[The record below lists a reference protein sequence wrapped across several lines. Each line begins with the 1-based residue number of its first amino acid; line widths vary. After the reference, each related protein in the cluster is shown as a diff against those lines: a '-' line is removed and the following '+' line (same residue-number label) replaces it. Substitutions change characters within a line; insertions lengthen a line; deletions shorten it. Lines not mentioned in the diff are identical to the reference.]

1 MDIEMSENRGEFAIR
16 HSKVEFSRW
25 TSMIMKKHHLLVID
39 ISLKIN
45 IKIKSNQINQITYTN
60 FLLFLEDVGNL
71 ELGEGVKFSWEI
83 GAKVKNFLRLSHLKQ
98 LRVFRKDATQNIL
111 IKTKTIKIILLSLK

>member
-16 HSKVEFSRW
+16 HSKVEFSRR

-45 IKIKSNQINQITYTN
+45 IKSNQIKSNISNYI
-60 FLLFLEDVGNL
+60 
-71 ELGEGVKFSWEI
+71 
-83 GAKVKNFLRLSHLKQ
+83 
-98 LRVFRKDATQNIL
+98 
-111 IKTKTIKIILLSLK
+111 